1 MGADASH
8 WRGTYGHVKAFHADG
23 KRKQGEMPVRDLA
36 AMAMV
41 VMLAVGSATPGVSA
55 AEGTAISDRELA
67 KLFPGTFEVVVR
79 GVIIIELV
87 ANGDGSLSGQ
97 NQKAND
103 SDSGHWSIRA
113 GKLCIQFSKWLKNEL
128 RCAAVIEDGD
138 WYRTADVV
146 FQRTD
151 VAPSSQ

>member
-1 MGADASH
+1 M
-8 WRGTYGHVKAFHADG
+8 
-23 KRKQGEMPVRDLA
+23 RDLA

-41 VMLAVGSATPGVSA
+41 VMLAVVPATPSVSA
-55 AEGTAISDRELA
+55 AEATAISEGELA
-67 KLFPGTFEVVVR
+67 KLFPGTFQVVVR
-79 GVIIIELV
+79 GIINIHIV

-128 RCAAVIEDGD
+128 RCAVVIEDGD
-138 WYRTADVV
+138 WYRTADVA
-146 FQRTD
+146 FKKADD
-151 VAPSSQ
+151 VALSSQ